1 VCGEQNCEAPA
12 GARTGGQPS
21 SARMKGDDASEPEHL
36 ELVEPLQL
44 EAERRVDA
52 TLAKPTTASAA
63 YAARKRRS
71 RTR

>member
-1 VCGEQNCEAPA
+1 
-12 GARTGGQPS
+12 
-21 SARMKGDDASEPEHL
+21 MKGDDASEPEHR